1 MRCGEIGAVEEGG
14 EGIQDLETSSGP
26 QGLITGP
33 DWVSLSA
40 TSPFFTF
47 PNPLN
52 IESQKEGLPDVTRK
66 HSNWTNERPR
76 EGKVVG
82 NV

>member
-1 MRCGEIGAVEEGG
+1 MRCGEKGAVVVGG
-14 EGIQDLETSSGP
+14 EGIRDLETSGGL
-26 QGLITGP
+26 QDLITGP

-52 IESQKEGLPDVTRK
+52 IESQKEGLPDVTWK

>member
-1 MRCGEIGAVEEGG
+1 MRCGEIGGVMEGEEG
-14 EGIQDLETSSGP
+14 IRDLETSCGL
-26 QGLITGP
+26 QDLITGP

-52 IESQKEGLPDVTRK
+52 IENQKEGLPDVTRK
-66 HSNWTNERPR
+66 HSNLTNEKPR